1 MNLSFANRER
11 TESVIRDFTNK
22 DVSGSFCSDRYGVNL
37 SFDCNLGEVEYL
49 DRRVGVKEI
58 WDSAW

>member
-1 MNLSFANRER
+1 MNLSLVNRER
-11 TESVIRDFTNK
+11 TEPSSVIYADSV
-22 DVSGSFCSDRYGVNL
+22 VSGSFCSGRYGVNL
-37 SFDCNLGEVEYL
+37 SFNCNLGEVEYF